1 MKPLRRLVLLLV
13 CLAVGI
19 AVGAWGS
26 AWSGSATW
34 YLAIPI
40 ALGIGWLFVADPTQ
54 CVPPAADD
62 EASSAGRPDDRPRT

>member
-1 MKPLRRLVLLLV
+1 MKPLRRLGLLLV
-13 CLAVGI
+13 CLAAGI

-26 AWSGSATW
+26 AWAGSAAW

-54 CVPPAADD
+54 CMPPGGDD
-62 EASSAGRPDDRPRT
+62 DTGSSRRSDDGTRT